1 MDGFGQKVWVVRV
14 ENSYYGILSSGI
26 LGVYLNEEDAEAAM
40 KDYGEDAWIVSCF
53 LK

>member
-1 MDGFGQKVWVVRV
+1 MYGFGKVVWVVRV
-14 ENSYYGILSSGI
+14 EYPYYGILSSGI
-26 LGVYLNEEDAEAAM
+26 LGVYLNEDDAKAAM